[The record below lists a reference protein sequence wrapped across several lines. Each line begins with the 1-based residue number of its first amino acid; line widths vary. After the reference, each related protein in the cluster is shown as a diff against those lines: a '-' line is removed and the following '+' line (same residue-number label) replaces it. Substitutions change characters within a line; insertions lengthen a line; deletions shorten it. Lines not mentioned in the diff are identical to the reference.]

1 MLRENKR
8 QLDRAIRDLDR
19 ERMALQ
25 QQEKK
30 TVAEI
35 KKMAKEGQMVRITR
49 RLTAWSYKARTHVF
63 TGPVR
68 TTRLDA
74 PEAFSFLS
82 ILQDSTT
89 ALKSYP

>member
-1 MLRENKR
+1 MAYAEMLRENKR

-35 KKMAKEGQMVRITR
+35 KKMAKEGQMVSFTR
-49 RLTAWSYKARTHVF
+49 GQ
-63 TGPVR
+63 TGW
-68 TTRLDA
+68 
-74 PEAFSFLS
+74 
-82 ILQDSTT
+82 LQS
-89 ALKSYP
+89 L